1 MEKYVDCHN
10 CQNQYDCERTYLG
23 GCTDGKEWEN
33 ETEKA
38 FVDGWEQ
45 RREELKA
52 ERQAILEFEKDI
64 CKNASPCAL
73 VDWVD
78 CDKKA
83 DCGKVRNQAKVLYRL
98 GYRKLSEG
106 SVIITKAQKAEIE
119 RLTEAKEDLYFQN
132 QNLQTYIDNHEP
144 IWKRNTEQAVK
155 DTAREILKK
164 VKSYT
169 LDKEVGMRYL
179 LQRLAKEYGLEVE

>member
-106 SVIITKAQKAEIE
+106 SVIITKEQKAEIE
-119 RLTEAKEDLYFQN
+119 RLTEE
-132 QNLQTYIDNHEP
+132 
-144 IWKRNTEQAVK
+144 
-155 DTAREILKK
+155 
-164 VKSYT
+164 
-169 LDKEVGMRYL
+169 
-179 LQRLAKEYGLEVE
+179 LEVKKK